1 MMIFIGLLGRVMRRR
16 CLLGLEGRRRGQRRR
31 RLLGMVTTME
41 RRYVFYLYF
50 SPILFPFVTSIV
62 NQADIQTKKTSS
74 GNAFD
79 DILYNSDS
87 DAESENDVPEQSGP
101 NATRGKGPQPTQSSQ
116 FQSRKGA
123 PVQKEKKEKK
133 LKDTTSY
140 IRNEGD
146 EPMDLLSRGIAG
158 GVASELILPSLPS
171 LCLPFGF
178 FHSSIVLEEMGN
190 DEDNVGSKRL
200 S

>member
-1 MMIFIGLLGRVMRRR
+1 MDL
-16 CLLGLEGRRRGQRRR
+16 
-31 RLLGMVTTME
+31 T
-41 RRYVFYLYF
+41 
-50 SPILFPFVTSIV
+50 
-62 NQADIQTKKTSS
+62 DKQTKKTSS

-87 DAESENDVPEQSGP
+87 DAESENDVPVAEQSGP

-123 PVQKEKKEKK
+123 PVQKEKKERK

-158 GVASELILPSLPS
+158 GVASESSFFPPCFPSFRKSPILP
-171 LCLPFGF
+171 G
-178 FHSSIVLEEMGN
+178 
-190 DEDNVGSKRL
+190 KRTERIT
-200 S
+200 

>member
-1 MMIFIGLLGRVMRRR
+1 M
-16 CLLGLEGRRRGQRRR
+16 
-31 RLLGMVTTME
+31 TD
-41 RRYVFYLYF
+41 
-50 SPILFPFVTSIV
+50 S
-62 NQADIQTKKTSS
+62 QTKKTSS

-87 DAESENDVPEQSGP
+87 DAESENDVPAAEQSGP

-123 PVQKEKKEKK
+123 PVQKEKKERK

-158 GVASELILPSLPS
+158 GVASESSFFSPSFPS
-171 LCLPFGF
+171 RSESLLF
-178 FHSSIVLEEMGN
+178 FLGRGLKGSYEE
-190 DEDNVGSKRL
+190 E
-200 S
+200 

>member
-1 MMIFIGLLGRVMRRR
+1 
-16 CLLGLEGRRRGQRRR
+16 
-31 RLLGMVTTME
+31 VT
-41 RRYVFYLYF
+41 
-50 SPILFPFVTSIV
+50 
-62 NQADIQTKKTSS
+62 DIKTKKTSS

-123 PVQKEKKEKK
+123 PVQKEKKERK

-158 GVASELILPSLPS
+158 GVASEFSFH
-171 LCLPFGF
+171 LCLLLL
-178 FHSSIVLEEMGN
+178 SSCILLYLGETQRNVKSEMRKKETGTRN
-190 DEDNVGSKRL
+190 
-200 S
+200 

>member
-1 MMIFIGLLGRVMRRR
+1 M
-16 CLLGLEGRRRGQRRR
+16 
-31 RLLGMVTTME
+31 
-41 RRYVFYLYF
+41 
-50 SPILFPFVTSIV
+50 P
-62 NQADIQTKKTSS
+62 NIQTKKTSS

-123 PVQKEKKEKK
+123 PVQKEKKERK

-158 GVASELILPSLPS
+158 GVASESSFFSPSFPS
-171 LCLPFGF
+171 RSESLLF
-178 FHSSIVLEEMGN
+178 FLGRGLKGSYEE
-190 DEDNVGSKRL
+190 E
-200 S
+200 

>member
-1 MMIFIGLLGRVMRRR
+1 M
-16 CLLGLEGRRRGQRRR
+16 
-31 RLLGMVTTME
+31 TD
-41 RRYVFYLYF
+41 
-50 SPILFPFVTSIV
+50 S
-62 NQADIQTKKTSS
+62 QTKKTSS

-87 DAESENDVPEQSGP
+87 DAESENDVPAAEQSGP

-123 PVQKEKKEKK
+123 PVQKEKKERK

-158 GVASELILPSLPS
+158 GVASESFSFFYSYILRRKTT
-171 LCLPFGF
+171 
-178 FHSSIVLEEMGN
+178 
-190 DEDNVGSKRL
+190 GSVRRGRTRGGRGMWTKVRM

>member
-1 MMIFIGLLGRVMRRR
+1 MNL
-16 CLLGLEGRRRGQRRR
+16 
-31 RLLGMVTTME
+31 
-41 RRYVFYLYF
+41 
-50 SPILFPFVTSIV
+50 
-62 NQADIQTKKTSS
+62 ADKQTKKTSS

-87 DAESENDVPEQSGP
+87 DAESENDVPVTEQSGP

-123 PVQKEKKEKK
+123 PVQKEKKERK

-158 GVASELILPSLPS
+158 GVASEFLFPSLPS
-171 LCLPFGF
+171 FPPSFY
-178 FHSSIVLEEMGN
+178 S
-190 DEDNVGSKRL
+190 RL
-200 S
+200 